1 MNLRIFSALTVMI
14 AVSGCGSITRGTTEN
29 VTITSSPSDAS
40 ISTSIG
46 KYCPRSPCT
55 IEVNRRTEFTAY
67 AEKDGYKKGS
77 IEIKTK
83 VVGAGAAGFAG
94 NVLIGGV
101 IGMVWTQ
108 RLERRWTIIPTL
120 RISNWSRWESVLPIR
135 RPNQKGG
142 NTRARLNHPYSATLF
157 SEHKP
162 AALDRRACRA
172 PRHTSPRSIVV
183 ARHSSGVQGRSSK
196 LSAQRCVDPASR
208 EYAKGARP

>member
-1 MNLRIFSALTVMI
+1 MNLRIFSALTVMV

-67 AEKDGYKKGS
+67 AEKNGYKKGS

-101 IGMVWTQ
+101 IGMGVD
-108 RLERRWTIIPTL
+108 
-120 RISNWSRWESVLPIR
+120 
-135 RPNQKGG
+135 
-142 NTRARLNHPYSATLF
+142 AATG
-157 SEHKP
+157 
-162 AALDRRACRA
+162 AALDHYPNPAHIELVPLGKRA
-172 PRHTSPRSIVV
+172 PDKAAKPKRRKHTST
-183 ARHSSGVQGRSSK
+183 
-196 LSAQRCVDPASR
+196 
-208 EYAKGARP
+208 AKPSV

>member
-1 MNLRIFSALTVMI
+1 MNLRIFSALTVMV

-46 KYCPRSPCT
+46 KYCPRSPYT

-101 IGMVWTQ
+101 IGMGVD
-108 RLERRWTIIPTL
+108 
-120 RISNWSRWESVLPIR
+120 
-135 RPNQKGG
+135 
-142 NTRARLNHPYSATLF
+142 AATG
-157 SEHKP
+157 
-162 AALDRRACRA
+162 AALDHYPNPAHIELVPLGKRA
-172 PRHTSPRSIVV
+172 PDKAAKPKRRKHTSTAKPSVSPRSSANTGPPLLTGGLVERPAIPLL
-183 ARHSSGVQGRSSK
+183 AASS
-196 LSAQRCVDPASR
+196 LPAIHPAFR
-208 EYAKGARP
+208 ADLRN

>member
-1 MNLRIFSALTVMI
+1 MNLRIFSALTVMV

-101 IGMVWTQ
+101 IGMGVD
-108 RLERRWTIIPTL
+108 
-120 RISNWSRWESVLPIR
+120 
-135 RPNQKGG
+135 
-142 NTRARLNHPYSATLF
+142 AATG
-157 SEHKP
+157 
-162 AALDRRACRA
+162 AALDPLPQPCAYRTGPAGKAC
-172 PRHTSPRSIVV
+172 
-183 ARHSSGVQGRSSK
+183 
-196 LSAQRCVDPASR
+196 SR
-208 EYAKGARP
+208 